1 MAKKEKIKLQSSIL
15 SKGMLKEYDN
25 GMTIPEISNIFQ
37 ETEGSVRRRLRGYLE
52 HLKRHIPEDI
62 RHRITYH

>member
-1 MAKKEKIKLQSSIL
+1 MKYEIL
-15 SKGMLKEYDN
+15 EKGMLKEYDN

-37 ETEGSVRRRLRGYLE
+37 ETEGSVRRRLRGYLK

-62 RHRITYH
+62 RHRIMYH